1 MVSKSVST
9 LVSAVCPIKSYYFDA
24 YENLKYAKPD
34 LDLRSP
40 EMIEQYTQQ
49 AINLILAGVG
59 FHTQQ

>member
-1 MVSKSVST
+1 MTTGKSCRLSEIT
-9 LVSAVCPIKSYYFDA
+9 AYFFLL
-24 YENLKYAKPD
+24 NLKYAKPD

-59 FHTQQ
+59 FHPQQ